1 LRCAQAGPDTHIKLK
16 KTKKKKKSDPNSL
29 WKKKKKKEGTLEINP
44 SRKFS

>member
-1 LRCAQAGPDTHIKLK
+1 LRYAQAGPDTHIKLK
-16 KTKKKKKSDPNSL
+16 KTKKKKKSDPNSS